1 VKGRVFRRLF
11 LLLLAGL
18 GLVWPAL
25 FSGTSQG
32 APVDDPVTITS
43 LRADF
48 TVDRDGLM
56 QATET
61 VTAEFPSGRHGIFRF
76 WDISNPNDAHVRQ
89 TPDVLDI
96 TLDGQSVPY
105 DMLTREK
112 GRIVVAK
119 IGDPDSYLLP
129 GSHVYRIRYTVPGV
143 LDPGPTGDGK
153 TFASAAGEAR
163 PADSVFFWNVIARW
177 NNRIDQAQ
185 VTNTLPGAV
194 PGAQCSVATDTK
206 IGTVFY

>member
-1 VKGRVFRRLF
+1 VKGRVFGRLF

-32 APVDDPVTITS
+32 APVSDPVTITS

-56 QATET
+56 HATET

-105 DMLTREK
+105 DMLTEDKLAFARQYYNDAAATVNKLRSTIPWMFVAGMAGVGEREFYK
-112 GRIVVAK
+112 
-119 IGDPDSYLLP
+119 
-129 GSHVYRIRYTVPGV
+129 VP
-143 LDPGPTGDGK
+143 
-153 TFASAAGEAR
+153 
-163 PADSVFFWNVIARW
+163 
-177 NNRIDQAQ
+177 Q
-185 VTNTLPGAV
+185 
-194 PGAQCSVATDTK
+194 
-206 IGTVFY
+206 